1 MEKKTTKKVTTKKAT
16 TAKKPTSKKKNVEL
30 PILAPETT
38 PSPYVNVE
46 VEKKVS
52 FFDKVKKFLGF

>member
-30 PILAPETT
+30 PVLAPETA
-38 PSPYVNVE
+38 PFVSNRDVE
-46 VEKKVS
+46 IKTSLLDKIKKL
-52 FFDKVKKFLGF
+52 FGF